1 MGDGRGPAHR
11 SPAPAALAK
20 RVRRSVHGSVPPAAP
35 GMHPGTDYSSTT
47 LHYREPA
54 RGADYYL
61 TSLTIVMHREDL
73 RDLLYVSTRVPDRTT
88 CYHGTRRLRLAVQAR
103 HEHDHISSFRP
114 RVTLARLSPL
124 RCLSGL
130 RRCSHI

>member
-11 SPAPAALAK
+11 SPAPAALLSAK
-20 RVRRSVHGSVPPAAP
+20 ALRAWLRAARGA
-35 GMHPGTDYSSTT
+35 GMHRYRSTT

-73 RDLLYVSTRVPDRTT
+73 RDLLRQYSSTRPDYMFPMVRDGSVELFKHVMNMITS
-88 CYHGTRRLRLAVQAR
+88 HPSAL
-103 HEHDHISSFRP
+103 E
-114 RVTLARLSPL
+114 SPSRDSAL
-124 RCLSGL
+124 
-130 RRCSHI
+130 

>member
-11 SPAPAALAK
+11 RRLPLRGAPKALRAWLRAARGA
-20 RVRRSVHGSVPPAAP
+20 
-35 GMHPGTDYSSTT
+35 GMHRYSSTT

-73 RDLLYVSTRVPDRTT
+73 RDLLRQYSSTRPDYMLPWYET
-88 CYHGTRRLRLAVQAR
+88 AP
-103 HEHDHISSFRP
+103 SS
-114 RVTLARLSPL
+114 
-124 RCLSGL
+124 
-130 RRCSHI
+130 CSSTS